1 MAKHD
6 ISRFSWHKGYVF
18 LLTYVKWMAACY
30 WSTIQCKEDLGSAE
44 IYRAHFQGEHD
55 KQIDAMIRRD
65 IEIRRQEG
73 ERIDIDE
80 SKTIQLETK

>member
-1 MAKHD
+1 MAKHS
-6 ISRFSWHKGYVF
+6 ITRYFFHKGYIF

-30 WSTIQCKEDLGSAE
+30 WSTIKCGEDIGIEAS
-44 IYRAHFQGEHD
+44 RANFQAEHD
-55 KQIDAMIRRD
+55 KQIDGMIKRD

-80 SKTIQLETK
+80 SKLN

>member
-1 MAKHD
+1 MAKHH
-6 ISRFSWHKGYVF
+6 ISRFHWHKGYVF

-30 WSTIQCKEDLGSAE
+30 WSTIKCEQDLASVQS
-44 IYRAHFQGEHD
+44 YRANFQSEHD

-73 ERIDIDE
+73 ERIDVDE
-80 SKTIQLETK
+80 SKINQN